1 MIMIEERQ
9 IDKNSP
15 IFNLPK
21 AVVWLLVLIWLIFL
35 IENYLFDVEQAEQ
48 FFYTFAFIPLLYISE
63 QGAEGT
69 LFSLIASPFSHAL
82 LHANWEH
89 LLINSAWLAI
99 FGTPV
104 AYRYGTVK
112 FLLIFFI
119 CASVGALFFA
129 VATLPQLTVL
139 VGASGAISGLTGV
152 AIRFIFQPVQ
162 MERDAASGEI
172 IAIGRRLATFT
183 EIAQNIRARSFI
195 LIWVGLNALIPV
207 GEYLFDFGD
216 LQIAWQAHLGGF
228 FAGILIAPIFELRAR
243 VNKRP

>member
-1 MIMIEERQ
+1 MIMTEEKQ
-9 IDKNSP
+9 TDKNSP

-21 AVVWLLVLIWLIFL
+21 GVVWLLVLIWLIFL
-35 IENYLFDVEQAEQ
+35 IENYLLSAEQKDQ
-48 FFYTFAFIPLLYISE
+48 FFYTFAFIPLLYISG
-63 QGAEGT
+63 QGVEGAA
-69 LFSLIASPFSHAL
+69 FSLIITPFSHAL

-89 LLINSAWLAI
+89 LFINSAWLAI

-119 CASVGALFFA
+119 CAAAGALFFA
-129 VATLPQLTVL
+129 VTTLAQLTIL

-162 MERDAASGEI
+162 MERDESSGEI

-183 EIAQNIRARSFI
+183 EMMRNIRARSFI

-216 LQIAWQAHLGGF
+216 FQIAWQAHLGGF
-228 FAGILIAPIFELRAR
+228 FAGILIAPIFELKARA
-243 VNKRP
+243 NKRP